1 MYTHPA
7 AFGKPGHPLSRNV
20 TVPLITP
27 VLFFNLVM
35 GLIGALKVFDSAYV
49 FGSVGGSGPGGPAR
63 ATLFYALNLYQK
75 AFSYFHMGLASAMAW
90 LLFLAILILTGAN
103 FWLARRWVHTE

>member
-1 MYTHPA
+1 M
-7 AFGKPGHPLSRNV
+7 RC
-20 TVPLITP
+20 
-27 VLFFNLVM
+27 
-35 GLIGALKVFDSAYV
+35 ALKVFDSAYV

-90 LLFLAILILTGAN
+90 LLFLAILVLTGTN
-103 FWLARRWVHTE
+103 FLLARRWVHREWLRTAHPPSSASSSTPCSSPAPA